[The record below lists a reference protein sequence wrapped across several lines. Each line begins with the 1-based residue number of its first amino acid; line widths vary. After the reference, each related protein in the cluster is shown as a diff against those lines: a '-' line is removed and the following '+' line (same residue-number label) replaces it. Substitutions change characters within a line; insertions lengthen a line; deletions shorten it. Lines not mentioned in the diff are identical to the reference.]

1 MFSHLVNSETSAADR
16 KALKDFNEC
25 FPSRASFSL
34 FAERFSEQ
42 VGRMKEHVVNRLPS
56 RKLLNYTLTGASIQY
71 LCYEICLVLN
81 EKSKKELNL

>member
-1 MFSHLVNSETSAADR
+1 
-16 KALKDFNEC
+16 
-25 FPSRASFSL
+25 
-34 FAERFSEQ
+34 
-42 VGRMKEHVVNRLPS
+42 MKEHVVNRLPS